1 MDSLTKHDFTSP
13 LLLFH
18 RFLLALWAGSQNQ
31 RKRTC
36 RVLVLELVPLV
47 PSASKQW
54 AEKLFLSSLDPLL
67 LPLLSRFSRVTP
79 ETAAHQA
86 PPRPWDSAG
95 KNTGVGC
102 HCLLRPSDPLPT
114 SNRGFLLGLC
124 FLGSFLAA
132 TWNGE
137 AQLICFL
144 PTSNLR
150 FSC

>member
-86 PPRPWDSAG
+86 PPVPGILQARTLEWDAIAFSDLLTPYPPAIVASSLASASLGPSWRPPGMVRHSSSAS
-95 KNTGVGC
+95 
-102 HCLLRPSDPLPT
+102 CLQ
-114 SNRGFLLGLC
+114 
-124 FLGSFLAA
+124 A
-132 TWNGE
+132 T
-137 AQLICFL
+137 
-144 PTSNLR
+144 
-150 FSC
+150 